1 MSYEKLNKQLIELV
15 GGKDN
20 IKAVA
25 HCVTRLRLTLK
36 DRSLAKMRL
45 PIKLSSEHML
55 RMCTMSSC

>member
-36 DRSLAKMRL
+36 DRSLAK
-45 PIKLSSEHML
+45 
-55 RMCTMSSC
+55 T

>member
-25 HCVTRLRLTLK
+25 HC
-36 DRSLAKMRL
+36 DPPAFN
-45 PIKLSSEHML
+45 IKGSQFSKN
-55 RMCTMSSC
+55 